1 MPNPPSPKPPE
12 FLAEHSLWLQ
22 DGMTILLLQGL
33 RRKRLSLLEQAAAKL
48 EAGEDEATAKIFLAK
63 SHRINL
69 ILEDIKNG
77 KSDIWK

>member
-1 MPNPPSPKPPE
+1 M
-12 FLAEHSLWLQ
+12 
-22 DGMTILLLQGL
+22 LLLQGL

-48 EAGEDEATAKIFLAK
+48 ESDNDEATAKIFLAK
-63 SHRINL
+63 SHRIHL